1 MIYLWR
7 KKQKLNS
14 PLKIDIKKALDHEY
28 LKQHKLLIKLPK
40 NKIQRTKLLLILFEA
55 LPRELKTEQK
65 GNLIMEMTDKC
76 SRSSFYRAYRNHFE
90 INQETVGKR
99 LASDVNLISKS
110 LREPFLVSMIE
121 KGSGRVRFTFRV
133 TGKYIKEVQFKTEPA
148 IDVEEVMKLR
158 DEEINRPALI
168 EPRTRHERESIA
180 LKVLKL
186 FATGYM
192 SIMEACERVGVKYLD
207 FGVWIHS
214 DQIIRK
220 HYLEAMI
227 VRSFLVTSR
236 NITDAQDYILM
247 LFKQGHRV
255 IESSEYSK
263 LMTDGQPAGVWI
275 ETKKNI
281 QKQQFSFTEIA
292 TLIREIKES
301 AIPNL
306 MANDELEGFTREE
319 LAEFANSIQQ
329 RLEEAKKR
337 RQENEQ

>member
-1 MIYLWR
+1 M
-7 KKQKLNS
+7 NS
-14 PLKIDIKKALDHEY
+14 PLKIDIKQALDHEY
-28 LKQHKLLIKLPK
+28 LKQHKLIIKTPK
-40 NKIQRTKLLLILFEA
+40 NKIQRTKLLQIIYGSLSSKLTIDQ
-55 LPRELKTEQK
+55 RV
-65 GNLIMEMTDKC
+65 NMIIEMTDKG
-76 SRSSFYRAYRNHFE
+76 SRNTIYKAYRNHFE
-90 INQETVGKR
+90 INQETVGKKM
-99 LASDVNLISKS
+99 ASDVNLISKS
-110 LREPFLVSMIE
+110 LREPFLVSIIE
-121 KGSGRVRFTFRV
+121 KGSGRVRFNFRV
-133 TGKYIKEVQFKTEPA
+133 TGRYIKEVEFKTEPA
-148 IDVEEVMKLR
+148 IDVEEVMRLR

-207 FGVWIHS
+207 FGVWVHS

-220 HYLEAMI
+220 HYLESMI

-236 NITDAQDYILM
+236 NITDAQDYIAM
-247 LFKQGHRV
+247 LFKQGHR
-255 IESSEYSK
+255 ITESNEYSK
-263 LMTDGQPAGVWI
+263 LMTDGQPGGIWI

-281 QKQQFSFTEIA
+281 QKHQFNFTEIA

-306 MANDELEGFTREE
+306 LANDELEGFTREE
-319 LAEFANSIQQ
+319 LAEFANNIQQ

-337 RQENEQ
+337 RQENGQ